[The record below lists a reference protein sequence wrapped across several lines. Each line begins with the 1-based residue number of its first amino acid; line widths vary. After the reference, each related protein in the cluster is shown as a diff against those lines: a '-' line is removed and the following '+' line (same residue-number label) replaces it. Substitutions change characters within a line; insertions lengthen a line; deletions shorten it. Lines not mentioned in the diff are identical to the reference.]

1 MSRPRWSRYTAT
13 RTNLDYT
20 SSSGQQLQSAITV
33 IDNETG
39 NLVGIA
45 GRVGEK
51 TGNLWMN
58 FATDSKRQPGSSIK
72 PLSVYA
78 PAFEMG
84 LISPTPCWMTIP
96 TR

>member
-1 MSRPRWSRYTAT
+1 MDPDVQAQVEQIYSD

-58 FATDSKRQPGSSIK
+58 FATDSQASARLLHQA
-72 PLSVYA
+72 SVGVR
-78 PAFEMG
+78 PR
-84 LISPTPCWMTIP
+84 L
-96 TR
+96 